1 MADTEASPGAA
12 AARVFISHKHSDKRI
27 AEAIATFIKRT
38 TANQVVV
45 FDSSSSAFESPR
57 MGKNVNTELK
67 EALAR
72 SDVVLLVYTAAGDD
86 WQYCMWEC
94 GVATDPRD
102 EHLTSVVVLK
112 CGTVE
117 APKPFADT
125 LVVDARDEDAVIAFT
140 KQFLTGPTFFPR
152 LGKQV
157 SSYNAEEA
165 ILDEIGRELHKVLT
179 EVVPAPQAGKET
191 DLVATSY
198 LRIELPPDDVAAILA
213 TPDTDRLA
221 LAATSLA
228 ERGFVVESELARSLF
243 AIKVDSSTTLGRIRD
258 SWASE
263 FPNSAPLWFDSIA
276 KQVKMAITDNYPDD
290 VPWAPYRT
298 SVERSYIPV
307 VSRSRAMPS
316 GGMQFDLYF
325 VAIGPAPVP
334 VSTRMIPID
343 NAFHKRLGTTSASA
357 ILLGDLVAEME
368 EEGRSRVP
376 VLAEDGGVKY
386 IVHRSMI
393 DQFVAQ
399 QALRGNDVKVLSLEQ
414 LLEDPHFAS
423 IFAESFTIVPPNIT
437 LEEAKAKMA
446 ETNHAQDV
454 LVTVDGTPETRVVG
468 WLTNTMFV

>member
-1 MADTEASPGAA
+1 MRHGRS
-12 AARVFISHKHSDKRI
+12 
-27 AEAIATFIKRT
+27 AEAVRRH
-38 TANQVVV
+38 
-45 FDSSSSAFESPR
+45 PGR
-57 MGKNVNTELK
+57 
-67 EALAR
+67 R
-72 SDVVLLVYTAAGDD
+72 R
-86 WQYCMWEC
+86 
-94 GVATDPRD
+94 P
-102 EHLTSVVVLK
+102 
-112 CGTVE
+112 
-117 APKPFADT
+117 
-125 LVVDARDEDAVIAFT
+125 DEDAVIAFI

-157 SSYNAEEA
+157 SSYAAEEA

-179 EVVPAPQAGKET
+179 EVMPAPQAGKES

-198 LRIELPPDDVAAILA
+198 LRIELPHDDVAAITA
-213 TPDTDRLA
+213 RPDTERLA
-221 LAATSLA
+221 LVATALA

-243 AIKVDSSTTLGRIRD
+243 AIKVDASTTLGRIRD
-258 SWASE
+258 AWTSE
-263 FPNSAPLWFDSIA
+263 FPDSAPLWFDSIVRQA
-276 KQVKMAITDNYPDD
+276 KLAITDNYPND

-343 NAFHKRLGTTSASA
+343 NAFHKRNGTTSASA
-357 ILLGDLVAEME
+357 ILLGDLVAEMD

-399 QALRGNDVKVLSLEQ
+399 QAMSGNDVKELSLEQ
-414 LLEDPHFAS
+414 LLEDAHFAT
-423 IFAESFTIVPPNIT
+423 IFADSFRHRAAEHHDGGGKGEDGRDEQCTRRARHRRRDSGDT
-437 LEEAKAKMA
+437 GSRMA
-446 ETNHAQDV
+446 DEHDV
-454 LVTVDGTPETRVVG
+454 RVIEPSARPTG
-468 WLTNTMFV
+468 